1 MLLVD
6 DEELL
11 VQLNTELLSA
21 EGFRVSGFTDPQAAL
36 AAVCQEPLAF
46 DVVIT
51 DLTMPGMTG
60 LELATALRRVRS
72 DLPIILVSGYGADVT
87 LQRAERLGIS
97 RIIDKPASA
106 AELARCIRA
115 VVRRLDT

>member
-1 MLLVD
+1 
-6 DEELL
+6 
-11 VQLNTELLSA
+11 
-21 EGFRVSGFTDPQAAL
+21 L